1 MITTTPTPRQTDR
14 PLLWRGFPSPC
25 NSAPIVLG
33 EEWGGEFFRRNW
45 KMSRGKIELKKM
57 ANSFE
62 NLNQELLAIG
72 YESTTVE
79 PLMTFLNERWG
90 EKADT
95 LEKFMPIWTHR
106 AKELYGS
113 SAPRGMANFDL
124 LKHFFHGVF
133 AQESA
138 TYTYG
143 DMKFESQFISMDVAQ
158 VYGATTKLA
167 IHKLASGETIVIPE
181 SFVDGIETLLKQQSQ
196 YNTEVNGE
204 IVLHGV
210 QDTDGERVIL
220 FDGIEPYMIIASK
233 LDVIKQPDHSD
244 NLRHLTQ
251 VISAHA
257 NIKEEKWKDYLLE
270 EENIFS
276 KSVPK
281 SVYERWSHEA
291 GQDSVCQFLQI
302 QSFGYFRRSMVDS
315 IREEDCLASWLNPDF
330 LQKLRRDAQTRGFSD
345 IYELLELDQTYLQK
359 VSVGTPD
366 GICHV
371 TQNTGAINRTR
382 IHSHPE
388 AVAAEIS
395 EDVPASVKDNRRPSE
410 EIGRLEDTK
419 QFKMRLID
427 DDKTIDVNFEGIA
440 CEKNGVPSLTIF
452 SIDPQKGYHVSI
464 LNLIKNQ

>member
-1 MITTTPTPRQTDR
+1 
-14 PLLWRGFPSPC
+14 
-25 NSAPIVLG
+25 
-33 EEWGGEFFRRNW
+33 
-45 KMSRGKIELKKM
+45 MSRGKIGLKKM
-57 ANSFE
+57 TNSFE

-90 EKADT
+90 ERADI
-95 LEKFMPIWTHR
+95 LEKFMAIWTHR
-106 AKELYGS
+106 AKELYDMF
-113 SAPRGMANFDL
+113 APREMANFEL
-124 LKHFFHGVF
+124 LRGFFHGGF

-167 IHKLASGETIVIPE
+167 IHKLTSGETIVIPG
-181 SFVDGIETLLKQQSQ
+181 SFVDGIETLLEQQSQ

-233 LDVIKQPDHSD
+233 LDVIKQPDHGGY
-244 NLRHLTQ
+244 LRHLTQ
-251 VISAHA
+251 VISALA
-257 NIKEEKWKDYLLE
+257 NIKEEKWKEYLLE
-270 EENIFS
+270 GENILS
-276 KSVPK
+276 KTVPQR
-281 SVYERWSHEA
+281 VYERWSHEA
-291 GQDSVCQFLQI
+291 GQDSVCQFLQT

-315 IREEDCLASWLNPDF
+315 IREGDCLASWLNPDF
-330 LQKLRRDAQTRGFSD
+330 LQKLRGDAQTRGFSD

-359 VSVGTPD
+359 VSVGIPD

-371 TQNTGAINRTR
+371 TQNTGTINRTR
-382 IHSHPE
+382 IHTHPE
-388 AVAAEIS
+388 EVAAEIS
-395 EDVPASVKDNRRPSE
+395 EDSPAYVGDHRRPSG
-410 EIGRLEDTK
+410 EIGGLEDIK
-419 QFKMRLID
+419 QLKMRLID
-427 DDKTIDVNFEGIA
+427 DDKTLDVNFEGIA
-440 CEKNGVPSLTIF
+440 SEKNGVPSLTIF